1 MTVLKRLHNKAV
13 FGRRVNVLARHLAA
27 ALTDCATVV
36 DVGCGDGSVAARLLD
51 HRPDL
56 RVTGIDV
63 LVRSDTRIPVAPFD
77 GRTIPFGDASFD
89 AVTLVDVL
97 HHLEDPE
104 PLLREAARVTRN
116 AIVVKDHLADG
127 VLARPTLRLMD
138 WFGNAS
144 HGVALPYNYWT
155 RGRWAQ
161 ALDATGLTIAHRV
174 DSLGLYPMPAS
185 LIFDR
190 RMHFVWR
197 LEPAERTR
205 ASR

>member
-1 MTVLKRLHNKAV
+1 VLRRLHHKAV
-13 FGRRVNVLARHLAA
+13 FGRRVTVLASHLVT
-27 ALTDCATVV
+27 ALTDCGTVL
-36 DVGCGDGSVAARLLD
+36 DLGCGDGSVAAQMLH

-63 LVRSDTRIPVAPFD
+63 LVRPETSIPVAPFD
-77 GRTIPFGDASFD
+77 GRTIPFGDSSFD

-97 HHLEDPE
+97 HHVADPE

-116 AIVVKDHLADG
+116 TVVVKDHLADE

-155 RGRWAQ
+155 RDRWAQ
-161 ALDATGLTIAHRV
+161 ALDTTGLTITHRV
-174 DSLGLYPMPAS
+174 DTLGLYPMPAS

-190 RMHFVWR
+190 GMHFVWR
-197 LEPAERTR
+197 LEPTQRTR
-205 ASR
+205 TSR